1 MDLDDTLDED
11 WLTAAIDLGL
21 RYVLESQYPNG
32 GWPQWYPLRGGYHDH
47 YTFNDNDNAINAC
60 IAVLLEAHRRYVRPN
75 LLAAARKGGDFI
87 ILLQGQPPQAGWSQQ
102 YDRNLKPAW
111 ARKYEPPA
119 ICSAVTARN
128 IRTLI
133 DLYRY
138 TGDEIYLK
146 TIPNAITWL
155 DSSTIGPNLW
165 ARFYEIGNNRP
176 IYGDRD
182 GLIHYDYD
190 ELSEERKKGYA
201 WRADFGSGV
210 KDLYLRV
217 RAVDIDGETPIATA
231 DPSPA
236 QIAQAEDII
245 QRQDAQ
251 GRWVGDK
258 LYIRDFVRNINALCV
273 YLERVKFD

>member
-21 RYVLESQYPNG
+21 RYILESQYPNG

-47 YTFNDNDNAINAC
+47 YTFNDNAINAC

-87 ILLQGQPPQAGWSQQ
+87 ILSQGQPPQAGWAQQ

-138 TGDEIYLK
+138 TDDEIYLK

-155 DSSTIGPNLW
+155 DSSTIGSNLW

-236 QIAQAEDII
+236 QIAQVEDII

-273 YLERVKFD
+273 YLERVKSD